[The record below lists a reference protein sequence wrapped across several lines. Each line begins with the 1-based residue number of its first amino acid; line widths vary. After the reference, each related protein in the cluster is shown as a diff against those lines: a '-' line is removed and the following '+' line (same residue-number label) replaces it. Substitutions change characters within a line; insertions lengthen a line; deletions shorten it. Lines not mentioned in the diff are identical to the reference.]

1 MSKELHKETA
11 ITVGTGLMINYPI
24 QLLLLFLLIDIF
36 DMTSTFYIGTLIT
49 VIMTGIVYARVYTI
63 RSIMS
68 GKGTEGTE
76 GTEPQN

>member
-1 MSKELHKETA
+1 MRSRELHKETA

-49 VIMTGIVYARVYTI
+49 VIMTGIAYARVYTI

-76 GTEPQN
+76 PQN